1 MFEFLQNNIFIAVG
15 FAITSGVLVRIA
27 FSLVGQ
33 RWVRTYHHTVTFAL
47 LPVIALIIT
56 KVIAGKLSLVWLIPT
71 GINQNLCAHFRRPMD
86 MIFQG

>member
-56 KVIAGKLSLVWLIPT
+56 KVIAGKLSLVWLSRGDCWLRGPAT
-71 GINQNLCAHFRRPMD
+71 NFTCSPWHAD
-86 MIFQG
+86 